1 MSSCFH
7 YLPMNPLPDG
17 VPEYYLVNGLNVE
30 FNLSSVE
37 DDLIALRELAHHNG
51 VELNEFVM
59 YDHSGN
65 MVTYSKQGNSKWITR
80 VQSEN
85 QITFSAEKFISLLD
99 EIIDGIDD
107 DDEEMN

>member
-80 VQSEN
+80 VQSKIKSHLVLRN
-85 QITFSAEKFISLLD
+85 LLVFSTKLSM
-99 EIIDGIDD
+99 GST
-107 DDEEMN
+107 MTMKK